1 MKLKALVHNTDYAL
15 LQKQKAVLIDILN
28 GSSLSPDKD
37 VAIEGII
44 NFLDSFQDAVVD
56 DQLKTETEVFDHSIE
71 TI

>member
-1 MKLKALVHNTDYAL
+1 MKLKALVHNTDFKL
-15 LQKQKAVLIDILN
+15 LQQQKAVLIDILN
-28 GSSLSPDKD
+28 GSSLSADKD
-37 VAIEGII
+37 IAIEGII